1 MDYLFDSATSL
12 LQRIH
17 RRELTSLEVTR
28 ACLDRIAAVDGRLN
42 AVPTVLRRQALA
54 AARKADLALDRDG
67 PTQLLQGL
75 PMTLKDATRLAG
87 VRTTYGI
94 PMLSHY
100 KPRTDSAVSAALR
113 AAGAII
119 IGRTN
124 VPIYSFDWQCESP
137 IFGLTHNPWDVS
149 RTCGGSSG
157 GAAAA
162 LAAGMTPLEIGSDV
176 GGSIRYPA
184 HCCGVYGLRPS
195 DDLVSNEGTLPP
207 LVKNSWQHS
216 LVNGPLARSMEDLDL
231 GLRAV
236 ADPQRHAALS
246 REPDGGRIAYAT
258 SFGFVAAGSETRDMI
273 EAFVAGLPALGLTV
287 TEAAPE
293 LDMETAFHLW
303 GRMAGTES
311 ISFYPAVFRTRLL
324 RQIIS
329 SSFRWTFW
337 KNSRVVDS
345 YVEGLRRSR
354 DSDSYRDD
362 MALREHLQAQYQS
375 FYRDHDFWITPV
387 SPGEAILH
395 QKIGHPIPFEG
406 RSWDYS
412 VFLSGFLLPTSILG
426 TPTLTFPIGVARSGL
441 PIAVQIHGAM
451 GDDLRLLALGR
462 RLQEH
467 FPLPQPG
474 PRMTA

>member
-1 MDYLFDSATSL
+1 MDYLLDSATSL

-17 RRELTSLEVTR
+17 DRELTSLEVTR
-28 ACLDRIAAVDGRLN
+28 AYLNRIQALDGRLN
-42 AVPTVLRRQALA
+42 AVPTVLREQALA
-54 AARKADLALDRDG
+54 AAREADLALDRDG
-67 PTQLLQGL
+67 PTGLLQGL

-100 KPRTDSAVSAALR
+100 KPKTDSAVSAALR

-124 VPIYSFDWQCESP
+124 VPIYSFDWQCDSP
-137 IFGLTHNPWDVS
+137 IFGLTHNPWDLA

-162 LAAGMTPLEIGSDV
+162 VAAAMTPLEIGSDV

-184 HCCGVYGLRPS
+184 HCCGIYGLRPS

-207 LVKNSWQHS
+207 VVKNSWQHS
-216 LVNGPLARSMEDLDL
+216 LVNGPLARTMDDLEL

-236 ADPQRHAALS
+236 ADPARYAALT
-246 REPDGGRIAYAT
+246 RAPDSGRVAWTT
-258 SFGFVAAGSETRDMI
+258 SFGFVEAGSETRVLM
-273 EAFVAGLPALGLTV
+273 EAFVARLAALELQV
-287 TEAAPE
+287 TQAGPE
-293 LDMETAFHLW
+293 VDMEAAFHLW

-324 RQIIS
+324 RQLIS
-329 SSFRWTFW
+329 RSFRWTFW

-345 YVEGLRRSR
+345 YVLGLRRGR
-354 DSDSYRDD
+354 DSESYQED
-362 MALREHLQAQYQS
+362 MIFREHLRRQYQA
-375 FYRDHDFWITPV
+375 FFADHDFWITPV

-426 TPTLTFPIGVARSGL
+426 TPTLTFPIGLSRSGL

-451 GDDLRLLALGR
+451 GDDLRLLAFGK
-462 RLQEH
+462 RLQAH
-467 FPLPQPG
+467 FPLPVLKP
-474 PRMTA
+474 

>member
-1 MDYLFDSATSL
+1 MDYLLDSATSL
-12 LQRIH
+12 LHRIH
-17 RRELTSLEVTR
+17 ARELTSLEVTR
-28 ACLDRIAAVDGRLN
+28 ACLNRIQAVDGRLN
-42 AVPTVLRRQALA
+42 AVPTVLREQALA
-54 AARKADLALDRDG
+54 AARAADIALDRDG

-100 KPRTDSAVSAALR
+100 KPKTDSAVSAALR

-124 VPIYSFDWQCESP
+124 VPIYSFDWQCDSP
-137 IFGLTHNPWDVS
+137 IFGLTHNPWDLA

-162 LAAGMTPLEIGSDV
+162 VATGMTPLEIGSDV

-184 HCCGVYGLRPS
+184 HCCGIYGLRPS

-207 LVKNSWQHS
+207 VVKNSWQHS
-216 LVNGPLARSMEDLDL
+216 LVAGPLARSIEDLEL

-236 ADPQRHAALS
+236 ADPQRHAALT
-246 REPDGGRIAYAT
+246 RTPDQGRVAWTT
-258 SFGFVAAGSETRDMI
+258 SFGFVSAGAETRALMEDFI
-273 EAFVAGLPALGLTV
+273 SRLAGLGLTV
-287 TEAAPE
+287 AQRSPE
-293 LDMETAFHLW
+293 VDMEAAFHLW

-311 ISFYPAVFRTRLL
+311 ISFYPAFFRTRLL
-324 RQIIS
+324 RQLIAR
-329 SSFRWTFW
+329 SFRWTFW
-337 KNSRVVDS
+337 KNSRVADS
-345 YVEGLRRSR
+345 YVQGLRRGRNSE
-354 DSDSYRDD
+354 SHQDD
-362 MALREHLQAQYQS
+362 QALREHLRQQYQD
-375 FYRDHDFWITPV
+375 FYGEHDFWITPV

-406 RSWDYS
+406 HSQDYS

-451 GDDLRLLALGR
+451 GDDLRLLAFGR
-462 RLQEH
+462 RLQAH
-467 FPLPQPG
+467 FPLPVLKF
-474 PRMTA
+474 

>member
-12 LQRIH
+12 LRRIH
-17 RRELTSLEVTR
+17 RRELTSVEVTR
-28 ACLDRIAAVDGRLN
+28 TYLDRIAAADGRLN

-54 AARKADLALDRDG
+54 AAAEADAALDRDG
-67 PTQLLQGL
+67 PTGLLQGL

-100 KPRTDSAVSAALR
+100 RPRADSAVSAALR

-157 GAAAA
+157 GAAVAVA
-162 LAAGMTPLEIGSDV
+162 TAMTPLEIGSDV

-184 HCCGVYGLRPS
+184 HCCGIYGLRPS
-195 DDLVSNEGTLPP
+195 DGLVSNEGTLPP
-207 LVKNSWQHS
+207 VVRNNWRHS
-216 LVNGPLARSMEDLDL
+216 LVNGPLARTMEDLEL

-236 ADPQRHAALS
+236 AEPGHYDSLS
-246 REPDGGRIAYAT
+246 RVPDNGRIAWTT
-258 SFGFVAAGSETRDMI
+258 SFGFVSAGSETRALMADFI
-273 EAFVAGLPALGLTV
+273 ERLSGLGLSL
-287 TEAAPE
+287 TEDAPA
-293 LDMETAFHLW
+293 LDMEDAFHLW

-311 ISFYPAVFRTRLL
+311 IGFYPAPLRSRLL
-324 RQIIS
+324 RRLIAR
-329 SSFRWTFW
+329 SFRWTFW
-337 KNSRVVDS
+337 KNSLVTDS
-345 YVEGLRRSR
+345 YVTGLSRSR
-354 DSDSYRDD
+354 DSESHREDQ
-362 MALREHLQAQYQS
+362 ALREHLQGQYQA
-375 FYRDHDFWITPV
+375 FFRDYDFWITPV
-387 SPGEAILH
+387 SPGEAIAH
-395 QKIGHPIPFEG
+395 QRIGHPIPFEG
-406 RSWDYS
+406 KSWDYS

-426 TPTLTFPIGVARSGL
+426 TPTLTFPIGRSRSGL
-441 PIAVQIHGAM
+441 PVAVQIHGGV

-462 RLQEH
+462 RLQQH
-467 FPLPQPG
+467 FPLMRITDDSFQ
-474 PRMTA
+474 